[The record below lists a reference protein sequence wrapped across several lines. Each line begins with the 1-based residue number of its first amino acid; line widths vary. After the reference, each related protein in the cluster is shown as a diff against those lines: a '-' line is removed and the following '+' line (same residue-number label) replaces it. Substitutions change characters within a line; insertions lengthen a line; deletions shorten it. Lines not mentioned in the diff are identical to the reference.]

1 MIERGASGL
10 MKNSGGIWSNGW
22 KRFRRNPFGIAG
34 AVIVILLYLAA
45 VFAPVLTPYH
55 PDRHGD
61 LPGERYLSPSLEHP
75 FGTDKFG
82 RDVMTRV
89 LYGARISLSVSL
101 LAVSLSVIIGSVV
114 GAVSGYLGGIFDA
127 VVMRVVDALMA
138 IPRLFLLLT
147 CIALFSR
154 SITLL
159 IVLLGATGWMSA
171 ARLVR
176 GQVLSIG
183 KSDFIAASEALGAG
197 RKRIIFG
204 HLIPNALTVIIVSAT
219 LRIGSII
226 LAEAALSFLG
236 LGVSPPTPSWGM
248 MVFSGRS
255 VLLDAW
261 WVSTIPG
268 IAIIITVVAYNL
280 LGDGLKEAFDPV
292 QFT

>member
-1 MIERGASGL
+1 MNERIDLSPGTVSG
-10 MKNSGGIWSNGW
+10 SIWSSGW
-22 KRFRRNPFGIAG
+22 KRFRRNPLGMAG
-34 AVIVILLYLAA
+34 AGILIFLYL
-45 VFAPVLTPYH
+45 VTLLAPVLTPYH

-61 LPGERYLSPSLEHP
+61 LPSERYLSPSLRHP

-82 RDVMTRV
+82 RDVLTRV

-114 GAVSGYLGGIFDA
+114 GAVSGYLGGVIDT

-154 SITLL
+154 SILLL
-159 IVLLGATGWMSA
+159 IILLGATGWMSA

-176 GQVLSIG
+176 GQVLSIRQR
-183 KSDFIAASEALGAG
+183 DYVAAAEALGAG
-197 RKRIIFG
+197 RNRIIFG

-219 LRIGSII
+219 LRIGGII
-226 LAEAALSFLG
+226 LAEATLSFLG

-248 MVFSGRS
+248 MVFSGRA

-268 IAIIITVVAYNL
+268 IAIIVTVVAYNL
-280 LGDGLKEAFDPV
+280 LGDGLKDAFDPV